1 MALVLRSPTDAPPV
15 QRWKQA
21 YSSSTEEDEDIQ
33 EAAGAEPDM
42 NNTAE
47 QQEAEQCKYPRKP
60 TRQAS
65 RLSKLLWKMSLSA
78 TILTLDL
85 SPDQPEAANMRR
97 LPNVERRRRWPHL
110 GPTSCVHRVEFSSL
124 H

>member
-1 MALVLRSPTDAPPV
+1 MIDTASIEYCHEGRPISVTQYYSGPAVSMALVLRSPTDAPPV

-21 YSSSTEEDEDIQ
+21 YSSSTEEEEDIQ
-33 EAAGAEPDM
+33 EAAEAEPDM

-65 RLSKLLWKMSLSA
+65 RLSQLLWKMSLSA

-85 SPDQPEAANMRR
+85 SPDQPEPANMRR
-97 LPNVERRRRWPHL
+97 
-110 GPTSCVHRVEFSSL
+110 
-124 H
+124 